1 MVDGLVILHT
11 YSEMTFLGFLLIFL
25 GGIGVAFTLTVG
37 IFIFIDTP
45 SENQIAVISILIVL
59 FVAAIIVGC
68 KLPRNT
74 LLKAYAQDVANRLE
88 ELLKAQEARVM
99 TPQDFDG
106 NPMKDQYGN
115 LPCWL
120 ESREPLVAS
129 NWCRWNEDD
138 FIRPMMRNFR
148 PWTSRPTYAQREATP
163 WHSEESVGE

>member
-1 MVDGLVILHT
+1 MTDREKVIKGLEVILEET
-11 YSEMTFLGFLLIFL
+11 ADMFYRSTI
-25 GGIGVAFTLTVG
+25 
-37 IFIFIDTP
+37 
-45 SENQIAVISILIVL
+45 
-59 FVAAIIVGC
+59 
-68 KLPRNT
+68 
-74 LLKAYAQDVANRLE
+74 QDALA
-88 ELLKAQEARVM
+88 LLKAQEPRVM

-148 PWTSRPTYAQREATP
+148 PWTSRPTDEQREATP
-163 WHSEESVGE
+163 WLNMS

>member
-1 MVDGLVILHT
+1 MPDVKNTINGLQQ
-11 YSEMTFLGFLLIFL
+11 
-25 GGIGVAFTLTVG
+25 A
-37 IFIFIDTP
+37 IDIMRRIMPNQYWFDIETP
-45 SENQIAVISILIVL
+45 CNDAIA
-59 FVAAIIVGC
+59 
-68 KLPRNT
+68 
-74 LLKAYAQDVANRLE
+74 
-88 ELLKAQEARVM
+88 LLKAQGPRVM

-148 PWTSRPTYAQREATP
+148 PWTSRPTDEQREATP
-163 WHSEESVGE
+163 W

>member
-1 MVDGLVILHT
+1 MMAEQMLEKVIKGLECCGYSRFMDKCQECPYDGKDCFKRLKT
-11 YSEMTFLGFLLIFL
+11 D
-25 GGIGVAFTLTVG
+25 A
-37 IFIFIDTP
+37 
-45 SENQIAVISILIVL
+45 IA
-59 FVAAIIVGC
+59 
-68 KLPRNT
+68 
-74 LLKAYAQDVANRLE
+74 
-88 ELLKAQEARVM
+88 LLKAQEPRVM

-148 PWTSRPTYAQREATP
+148 PWTSRPTDEQRKATK
-163 WHSEESVGE
+163 WEKQI